1 LDGLP
6 EILRFQLQSLG
17 GLELTAV
24 VLAIAYLVLA
34 IRQNI
39 WCWVC
44 AAISTGIY
52 IFLFVDARLYM
63 ESVLNGFYFAMA
75 IYGWFS
81 WRRGSGDEHALPVV
95 CWPLARHVT
104 ALAIVVASSSI
115 TGWALSTWTDAVYP
129 YIDSMTT
136 FAAIWATFL
145 VARKVLENWWY
156 WLVIDIASLFIYWD
170 RELQLTSMLFLVY
183 VCMIPVGYVSWRR
196 SMNDP
201 AEGA

>member
-1 LDGLP
+1 
-6 EILRFQLQSLG
+6 
-17 GLELTAV
+17 
-24 VLAIAYLVLA
+24 
-34 IRQNI
+34 
-39 WCWVC
+39 
-44 AAISTGIY
+44 
-52 IFLFVDARLYM
+52 
-63 ESVLNGFYFAMA
+63 
-75 IYGWFS
+75 
-81 WRRGSGDEHALPVV
+81 
-95 CWPLARHVT
+95 
-104 ALAIVVASSSI
+104 
-115 TGWALSTWTDAVYP
+115 
-129 YIDSMTT
+129 MTT